1 MTPEFIGCLKMRC
14 LPEVLSLNGTGPTL
28 PLAHLLTPLS
38 PAPLPRRP
46 CCSFVLLAAA
56 RQLVPALLF
65 VGRHPLALGYILL
78 LSLVSTAVQ
87 LFIFYTIQQYGALHF
102 ALIMTLRQFL
112 SIVLSCLVFNHDLS
126 SPQWCAAALPCLLL
140 FGLPCCSQ
148 QPPGLPAFWLACL
161 LS

>member
-1 MTPEFIGCLKMRC
+1 
-14 LPEVLSLNGTGPTL
+14 
-28 PLAHLLTPLS
+28 
-38 PAPLPRRP
+38 
-46 CCSFVLLAAA
+46 VLLAAA

-65 VGRHPLALGYILL
+65 VARHPLALGYILL

-126 SPQWCAAALPCLLL
+126 SPQWCASCPVWLVWL
-140 FGLPCCSQ
+140 
-148 QPPGLPAFWLACL
+148 PGLPA